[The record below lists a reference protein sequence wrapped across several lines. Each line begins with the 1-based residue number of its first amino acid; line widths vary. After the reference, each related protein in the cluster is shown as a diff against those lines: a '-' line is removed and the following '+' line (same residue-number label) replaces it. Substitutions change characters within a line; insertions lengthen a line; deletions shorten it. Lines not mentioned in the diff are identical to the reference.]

1 MASNQVSNQ
10 RGPVRTTYQGAST
23 GGRTREDYS
32 REASPKEH
40 SSFGDASERAAEYYE
55 RGEEQLRQCMTGR
68 EGSAIMLSLAAGL
81 GVGFLIGAAL
91 GRSHQQ
97 SQSWR
102 DRIAAEGF
110 GKRLRERIES
120 LIPDALAEH
129 FPK

>member
-10 RGPVRTTYQGAST
+10 RGPARTTYQSASA
-23 GGRTREDYS
+23 GGRPREDYS
-32 REASPKEH
+32 QDATRDYGSL
-40 SSFGDASERAAEYYE
+40 GDVANRATEYYE

-81 GVGFLIGAAL
+81 GVGFLIGAAI

-110 GKRLRERIES
+110 GKRLMERIES
-120 LIPDALAEH
+120 LVPDALAEH
-129 FPK
+129 FHK